1 MNQKT
6 KKLIILNIPYVVIG
20 LFCTNI
26 GEAWRMAAGTDISTK
41 LLGFFTSMGAAWG
54 TPCPACTPSTCAS
67 GLPSAR
73 RSGWWC
79 MCGARTPRNTAMGRS
94 MGPLDGVHNFKCK

>member
-41 LLGFFTSMGAAWG
+41 LLGFFTSMGTAWG
-54 TPCPACTPSTCAS
+54 NPMPSFHPFDLCI
-67 GLPSAR
+67 GLAIGAAFRLVVYVRSKNARKYRHGEEYGSAR
-73 RSGWWC
+73 
-79 MCGARTPRNTAMGRS
+79 
-94 MGPLDGVHNFKCK
+94 